1 MSRLKKG
8 SRKKLTPLFSNRG
21 VTFWKKWILEPPKAL
36 WGLGLQDSERGHK
49 VLIFRSQSAYI
60 LAIFW
65 GWIFPERKK
74 RAESPRK
81 QAKACFFLILIL
93 VEITLTINTYHHS
106 IVNRWYYWL
115 FGQKKT
121 RFTSESFRVI
131 ILGVQSKIMKG
142 EVRIFCISN

>member
-60 LAIFW
+60 SVTKCLYFGHKVLIFW
-65 GWIFPERKK
+65 RFFEGE
-74 RAESPRK
+74 
-81 QAKACFFLILIL
+81 FFLKGKRGLKAL
-93 VEITLTINTYHHS
+93 ES
-106 IVNRWYYWL
+106 R
-115 FGQKKT
+115 QKPA
-121 RFTSESFRVI
+121 FFLS
-131 ILGVQSKIMKG
+131 
-142 EVRIFCISN
+142 